1 MTSTLAAVKST
12 PKSTKLPPRETG
24 EQRVR
29 VSDIPTRGQNLAAK
43 ELLVGL
49 ASPIDDRRQV
59 ASASETR
66 SRTSWP
72 VVWAVMVA
80 LLRLTAGW
88 AVEGAAGSGVF
99 RKKRS
104 LHQTVAMKSH
114 RPEFRLH

>member
-1 MTSTLAAVKST
+1 MAFSGDFHPGCGEVHAEEHKVA
-12 PKSTKLPPRETG
+12 PRETG
-24 EQRVR
+24 EQRVQ
-29 VSDIPTRGQNLAAK
+29 VSDIPTRGQNPAAK

-72 VVWAVMVA
+72 VVWAVMVG
-80 LLRLTAGW
+80 LWRLTAGW

-99 RKKRS
+99 RKNAAYIKQLR
-104 LHQTVAMKSH
+104 
-114 RPEFRLH
+114 